1 MGSPAGDHRVLEP
14 PGARPATARR
24 LDALGELW
32 DGEVRVALEALVL
45 DDADLASWRDR
56 LGPDPTTLAAAL
68 VESVAERGALDDEP
82 GKGTLL
88 GRIAAVGRAHPWPAQ
103 VGERVVI
110 PLPARVVPAFAVPG
124 RWEATSPVIPLDGHA
139 VAPAGSPT
147 VLVGDAS
154 ATAARFLARH
164 ADVPAALDAW
174 LEDLGARHDDGG
186 AGPDDGGAGPAGAVP
201 VVLGADTVPGAIGLA
216 HLAALGVP
224 TWAVVEGLDGARRA
238 EALGAAAVLIADL
251 GDPVATAQLVAT
263 DGPGTIDL
271 AVLADPSA
279 AALSARLASRVLVVT
294 EHAAAGV
301 AATEAVAA
309 ARGVEV
315 IVHRR
320 PGAGRGIRVHDL
332 VASSVVLADVLR
344 WRTGHPAPPV
354 SGREPPPWE
363 RT

>member
-1 MGSPAGDHRVLEP
+1 VNTPSAGSPSGDHRVLEP
-14 PGARPATARR
+14 PGASPATARR

-32 DGEVRVALEALVL
+32 DGEVRVDLEALVL
-45 DDADLASWRDR
+45 DDADVARWRDR

-68 VESVAERGALDDEP
+68 VEAVAERGALDDEP
-82 GKGTLL
+82 GQGTLL

-103 VGERVVI
+103 VGERVAI

-164 ADVPAALDAW
+164 ADVPVALDAW
-174 LEDLGARHDDGG
+174 LEGVGAEPADGG
-186 AGPDDGGAGPAGAVP
+186 AGLAGAVP

-224 TWAVVEGLDGARRA
+224 TCAVVAGLDGARRA
-238 EALGAAAVLIADL
+238 EALGAADVLVADL
-251 GDPVATAQLVAT
+251 GDPVGTAQLVAT
-263 DGPGTIDL
+263 DGPGAIDL
-271 AVLADPSA
+271 AVLADPAA
-279 AALSARLASRVLVVT
+279 AALSARLAPRVLVVT
-294 EHAAAGV
+294 EAAAAGV
-301 AATEAVAA
+301 AAAEAVAA
-309 ARGVEV
+309 ARNVDV
-315 IVHRR
+315 VVHRR

-332 VASSVVLADVLR
+332 VASSAVLADVLR
-344 WRTGHPAPPV
+344 WRTGHPAPSV